1 MATVDMNVRQLEAF
15 RAVMAA
21 GTVTRAAQS
30 LNVSQPAVSQLIA
43 QLERSCG
50 FALFSRETGR
60 LQPTREADA
69 LLAEVQQLFTG
80 VQRVARVATALR
92 ELNWGVLNLGS
103 FPAMAKR
110 LLPEIVAGYCHDR
123 PEVRFRLES
132 MRSRS
137 LIDAI
142 ASQHIDL
149 GLSIIPGDR
158 EEVDS
163 RHLHALPAI
172 CILPRGHRLERLATI
187 AAKDLAGERFIS
199 LGRQDYSRVFIDKIF
214 DDAQIPRRIQIETG
228 QSEAAYALVARGA
241 GVSVIDPMTVYDH
254 RDDRVVMRPFTPRMT
269 FSVWLL
275 SPRRKRPML
284 LLEDFET
291 HLRRELALF
300 ARSVGAVA
308 EEPDGKQQA
317 GH

>member
-1 MATVDMNVRQLEAF
+1 MNVRQLEAF

-21 GTVTRAAQS
+21 GTVTRAAEA
-30 LNVSQPAVSQLIA
+30 LNISQPAVSQLVA

-50 FALFSRETGR
+50 FALFTRETGR

-110 LLPEIVAGYCHDR
+110 VLPQIMADYCNDR
-123 PEVRFRLES
+123 PDVRFRIES

-142 ASQHIDL
+142 AAQHIDL

-158 EEVDS
+158 EEVES
-163 RHLHALPAI
+163 RHLHALPAV
-172 CILPRGHRLERLATI
+172 CILPRGHKLAARERVV
-187 AAKDLAGERFIS
+187 AADLAGERFIS
-199 LGRQDYSRVFIDKIF
+199 LGRQDYSRIFIDKIF
-214 DDAQIPRRIQIETG
+214 DDAQIPRRMQIETG
-228 QSEAAYALVARGA
+228 QSEAAYSLVASGA
-241 GVSVIDPMTVYDH
+241 GVSVIDPMTVYDQH
-254 RDDRVVMRPFTPRMT
+254 DDRVVVRPFEPLMA
-269 FSVWLL
+269 FNVWLL
-275 SPRRKRPML
+275 SPRQKRPMRL
-284 LLEDFET
+284 LDDFEAY
-291 HLRRELALF
+291 LRQQLARF
-300 ARSVGAVA
+300 ARSVGAA
-308 EEPDGKQQA
+308 EEPIQTGI
-317 GH
+317 

>member
-1 MATVDMNVRQLEAF
+1 MNVRQLEAF

-21 GTVTRAAQS
+21 GTVTRAAEA
-30 LNVSQPAVSQLIA
+30 LNISQPAVSQLIA

-50 FALFSRETGR
+50 LVLFSRETGR

-92 ELNWGVLNLGS
+92 ELNWGVLNLGA

-110 LLPEIVAGYCHDR
+110 VLPDIIAGYCNDR
-123 PEVRFRLES
+123 PDVRFRIES

-142 ASQHIDL
+142 AAQQIDV

-158 EEVDS
+158 EEVES
-163 RHLHALPAI
+163 RHLHALPPV
-172 CILPRGHRLERLATI
+172 CILPRGHHLETRKTI
-187 AAKDLAGERFIS
+187 RAADLAGERFIS

-214 DDAQIPRRIQIETG
+214 DDAQIPRRMQIETG
-228 QSEAAYALVARGA
+228 QSEAAYSLVASGA
-241 GVSVIDPMTVYDH
+241 GVSVIDPMTVYDQH
-254 RDDRVVMRPFTPRMT
+254 DDRVVVRPFEPLMT
-269 FSVWLL
+269 FNVWLL
-275 SPRRKRPML
+275 TPRQRRPML
-284 LLEDFET
+284 LVDDFEI
-291 HLRRELALF
+291 HLRRELLRF
-300 ARSVGAVA
+300 ARNVGAA
-308 EEPDGKQQA
+308 EPLPA
-317 GH
+317 A